1 MNKRLFKT
9 SIILSLAALVLI
21 LSAGMGF
28 CADEVAQQAG
38 QTLPQTSITF
48 RSAVIRFLKAM
59 GGVALSSFIIYAG
72 LTVYNRFFVKAP
84 PDGISE
90 DDVLKTPHST
100 DEALTFFIKKN
111 KIK

>member
-1 MNKRLFKT
+1 MKNKFIKYSFNLGLT
-9 SIILSLAALVLI
+9 ALAIVVTANISICTEAV
-21 LSAGMGF
+21 
-28 CADEVAQQAG
+28 QQAAV
-38 QTLPQTSITF
+38 PDNSVIF
-48 RSAVIRFLKAM
+48 HSAVIKFLKAM

-72 LTVYNRFFVKAP
+72 LTVYNKFFVAP
-84 PDGISE
+84 RLDGNSE